1 MAVKQ
6 MKGRRESV
14 ELKRIRL
21 GKEVCVTSSLLCG
34 GRRKL
39 RITAFADSA
48 AAAAAGGRPE
58 LMDPGQVK
66 ARQDL
71 EDMTADIT
79 DRHS

>member
-1 MAVKQ
+1 V
-6 MKGRRESV
+6 
-14 ELKRIRL
+14 
-21 GKEVCVTSSLLCG
+21 
-34 GRRKL
+34 
-39 RITAFADSA
+39 FADS

-71 EDMTADIT
+71 EDMTGIT